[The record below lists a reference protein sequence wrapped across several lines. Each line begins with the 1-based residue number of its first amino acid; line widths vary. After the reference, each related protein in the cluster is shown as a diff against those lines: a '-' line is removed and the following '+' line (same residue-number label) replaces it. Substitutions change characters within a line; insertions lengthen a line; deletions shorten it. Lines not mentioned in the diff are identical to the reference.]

1 MATTDTISMTTND
14 DINEI
19 KRLLNTYATI
29 WHNFFDR
36 IYEINIGENFVNEF
50 ALEYGLLIPMK
61 PNSLSSFYLDTL
73 GNTNDE
79 LRKKIFNLKYKVIL
93 DLESFI
99 IFICKIV
106 QNMNE
111 TIVR

>member
-14 DINEI
+14 AFNEI
-19 KRLLNTYATI
+19 NRLLNTYATI

-73 GNTNDE
+73 DNTNDE
-79 LRKKIFNLKYKVIL
+79 LLKKIFNLKYKIIP

-99 IFICKIV
+99 ISICKIV
-106 QNMNE
+106 QHMNE

>member
-14 DINEI
+14 AINEI
-19 KRLLNTYATI
+19 NRLLNIYATI
-29 WHNFFDR
+29 WHNFFDP
-36 IYEINIGENFVNEF
+36 IYEIRIGENFVNEF
-50 ALEYGLLIPMK
+50 ALEYGLLIPLE
-61 PNSLSSFYLDTL
+61 PHSLSSFYLGAL

-79 LRKKIFNLKYKVIL
+79 LLKKIFNLKYKIIP

-106 QNMNE
+106 HNINE